1 MKRRF
6 NFTEIAVTDNDKL
19 TTLAKSSLSRGMD
32 SAEIRDIIKYF
43 HSYQVEKGAIIYAE
57 GDEEAFLFLIV
68 SGTVNVLK
76 ADNKVISELR
86 AGETVGEMTIID
98 ELPRSANAVA
108 ASDVVVYAIT
118 RASFNELKTFSLE
131 IWSKLLM
138 NIAVCLSS
146 RLRQTSKLL
155 MKYMPQVE
163 AEEESKS

>member
-19 TTLAKSSLSRGMD
+19 TTLAKSSLCKGMD
-32 SAEIRDIIKYF
+32 SSEIRDIIKYF
-43 HSYQVEKGAIIYAE
+43 HSYRVEKGAIIYAE

-76 ADNKVISELR
+76 ADNKVISKLT
-86 AGETVGEMTIID
+86 ASETVGEMTIID

-108 ASDVVVYAIT
+108 ASDVTVYAIT
-118 RASFNELKTFSLE
+118 RVGFNELKTFSLE

-138 NIAVCLSS
+138 NIAVCLSA

-155 MKYMPQVE
+155 MKYMQQVG
-163 AEEESKS
+163 AEEESES